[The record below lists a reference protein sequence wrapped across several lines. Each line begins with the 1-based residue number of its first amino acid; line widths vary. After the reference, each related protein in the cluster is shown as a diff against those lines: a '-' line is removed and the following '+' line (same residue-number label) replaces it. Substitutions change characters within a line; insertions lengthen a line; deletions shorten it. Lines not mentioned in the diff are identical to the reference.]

1 MTLRD
6 ERQRRLGDP
15 LDVTIRSV
23 LHESVVDVTPPSG
36 VWEQI
41 SERLIQQVS
50 MDGKRVDWRRGFRLA
65 VRVAALWLLDTATD
79 PPAEFAHCY
88 PSRPGEMREKDYLYL
103 LTYQC
108 DLPMLLGQAV

>member
-6 ERQRRLGDP
+6 EPQRRFEDP

-23 LHESVVDVTPPSG
+23 LREGVAGAAPPQG

-41 SERLIQQVS
+41 NERLIQRLS
-50 MDGKRVDWRRGFRLA
+50 MNMKRAAWRRGFRLA
-65 VRVAALWLLDTATD
+65 AKAAALWLLDVATD

-88 PSRPGEMREKDYLYL
+88 APRPGEMREKNYLCL
-103 LTYQC
+103 LIYQC

>member
-6 ERQRRLGDP
+6 EPQKGFKDP

-23 LHESVVDVTPPSG
+23 LRESVADVTPPPG
-36 VWEQI
+36 IWEQI
-41 SERLIQQVS
+41 SERLIQQLS
-50 MDGKRVDWRRGFRLA
+50 MDMRRADWRHGFRLA
-65 VRVAALWLLDTATD
+65 VRAAALWLLDAATD

-88 PSRPGEMREKDYLYL
+88 SPRPGEMREKDYLYL
-103 LTYQC
+103 LIYQC

>member
-6 ERQRRLGDP
+6 QRQRRFEDP
-15 LDVTIRSV
+15 LDVTIGSV
-23 LHESVVDVTPPSG
+23 LRESVTDVTPPPG
-36 VWEQI
+36 IWEQI

-50 MDGKRVDWRRGFRLA
+50 MSMRRADWRRGFRLA
-65 VRVAALWLLDTATD
+65 VRAAALWLLDSATD

-88 PSRPGEMREKDYLYL
+88 SPRPGEMREKDYLYL
-103 LTYQC
+103 LIYQC